1 MSVKS
6 IMISNAESVPSAGYM
21 AAVFWKQNIAKVS
34 SITLIPYLKN
44 GKIAQMAYIDIANW
58 CDSEA
63 AYNFLQRLK
72 MPEGEARI
80 HYNLFDENW
89 WAVQINTHY
98 NGQLLLGSYTET
110 FHQSAFNTETQ
121 DMSQDMYQEM
131 VDDQAMYIEE
141 LSARK
146 IAEDEEMPSGK
157 MPIQEWSGEKWT
169 DKEWTDKEII
179 AEDEEMPSGKMS
191 IQEWTGEEWYDIEWF
206 GELRSKHSSPE
217 KWRDE
222 EWRDEEWME
231 GEMCDSVNN
240 VTLRAHQSAYVM

>member
-131 VDDQAMYIEE
+131 
-141 LSARK
+141 
-146 IAEDEEMPSGK
+146 
-157 MPIQEWSGEKWT
+157 PIQEWSGEKWT

>member
-44 GKIAQMAYIDIANW
+44 GKIAQMAYVDIANW

-80 HYNLFDENW
+80 HYNMFDENW

-110 FHQSAFNTETQ
+110 FHHSAFNSETQ
-121 DMSQDMYQEM
+121 DMSLDMSQEM

-146 IAEDEEMPSGK
+146 IATEEWFEEDEDWSGEMPSGK
-157 MPIQEWSGEKWT
+157 IATEEWT
-169 DKEWTDKEII
+169 DKEWTKEII
-179 AEDEEMPSGKMS
+179 AEDEEMPSGKMP

-206 GELRSKHSSPE
+206 GELPSKNSLP
-217 KWRDE
+217 E
-222 EWRDEEWME
+222 EWRDQEWME
-231 GEMCDSVNN
+231 GEMCDSLNN